1 MMNIGVNLCQKHQL
15 NIEKIRSWISIALI
29 NLNKSILEY
38 KEIQRE
44 KDRKRREDKLND
56 LGIEDKED
64 K

>member
-1 MMNIGVNLCQKHQL
+1 
-15 NIEKIRSWISIALI
+15 
-29 NLNKSILEY
+29 LNKSILEY